1 MSRPAA
7 TSALPRLD
15 DYPERQVERMT
26 KFDDVALKTLGS
38 ILPLSLVTPPLGP
51 GARIFGAIDRAERRL
66 AAEGVTADDDDE
78 AASRSLRRRG
88 PLLSRAF
95 RHGRPGRR
103 LVAECLVLLR
113 HVVKASLGVTPY
125 GVQLLAVDCLLR
137 GEICELRT
145 GEGKSL
151 SAAMAAAL
159 LGLAGRPVH
168 VLTANDYLAARDLE
182 EHQALFVRLG
192 LTSADVTEDMTAA
205 ARQDAYGADIVYAA
219 AKSVVFDYLRDR
231 KAAAHRPVTRLATK
245 LSRLTGVLDGTERL
259 MRGLPAAIVDEAD
272 AVMIDQAV
280 TPFILSGHEEAL
292 GGLTPDQLH
301 AAYTLSQA
309 LRQGRD
315 FHCIPG
321 ERRVQITQ
329 SGKRVLR
336 AACATR
342 GDLLSIPAV
351 HQHLATQALIAR
363 FALLR
368 GRDYTV
374 EDGVIVL
381 VDESTGRRTPD
392 RQWSDGLHQMVE
404 IREGLELSPSHS
416 TIARISF
423 QRFFPRYLHLCGM
436 TGTARGGARE
446 FWRVYDLR
454 VRQIRPRL
462 GDATRWSPVCVFATS
477 DERWRAVASRVR
489 ALCAAGAPVLVGTR
503 SIAASEACSA
513 ALDVAGLAHVVLNA
527 ANSAQEAA
535 IVASAGEGG
544 RVTVA
549 TNMAGRGTDI
559 RLTDAARAAGGLHVI
574 LTELHDDR
582 RIDLQL
588 CGRCG
593 RQGEPGHV
601 DQFLSLEDELL
612 AVSPAWQRV
621 VLRHAFQRLGVHA
634 AYWVMRGLQLQRST
648 RLARVRDR
656 LRRDDWRR
664 QKELGISGAEE

>member
-7 TSALPRLD
+7 ISGLPRLD
-15 DYPERQVERMT
+15 DYPERQVERLS
-26 KFDDVALKTLGS
+26 KFDDMALKALGS
-38 ILPLSLVTPPLGP
+38 ILPLRLVTPPLGP
-51 GARIFGAIDRAERRL
+51 GARLFRAMDRAERRL
-66 AAEGVTADDDDE
+66 AAAGATADDG
-78 AASRSLRRRG
+78 AATRSLRHRG

-113 HVVKASLGVTPY
+113 HVVRATLGVTPY

-182 EHQALFVRLG
+182 EHRALFVQLG
-192 LTSADVTEDMTAA
+192 LSSADVAEDMTAA

-231 KAAAHRPVTRLATK
+231 KAAARRPVTRLATK
-245 LSRLTGVLDGTERL
+245 LSRLTGARDGAERL

-280 TPFILSGHEEAL
+280 TPFILSGQEAAL
-292 GGLTPDQLH
+292 GGLNPDQLR
-301 AAYTLSQA
+301 AAYALSRA

-315 FHCIPG
+315 FHRIPG
-321 ERRVQITQ
+321 ERRVQLTP

-342 GDLLSIPAV
+342 GDLLSIAAV

-368 GRDYTV
+368 GRDYMV
-374 EDGVIVL
+374 EDGTIAL

-404 IREGLELSPSHS
+404 IREGLDLSPSRS

-436 TGTARGGARE
+436 TGTARGAARE

-462 GDATRWSPVCVFATS
+462 GDATRWSPVCVFATAE
-477 DERWRAVASRVR
+477 ERWRAVALRVR
-489 ALCAAGAPVLVGTR
+489 ALSAAGAPVLVGTR

-513 ALDVAGLAHVVLNA
+513 ALDAAGLAHVVLNA

-593 RQGEPGHV
+593 RQGEPGHI

-612 AVSPAWQRV
+612 AVSPAWQRA
-621 VLRHAFQRLGVHA
+621 VLALAFRRLGGQA
-634 AYWVMRGLQLQRST
+634 AYWLMRGLQLQRSA